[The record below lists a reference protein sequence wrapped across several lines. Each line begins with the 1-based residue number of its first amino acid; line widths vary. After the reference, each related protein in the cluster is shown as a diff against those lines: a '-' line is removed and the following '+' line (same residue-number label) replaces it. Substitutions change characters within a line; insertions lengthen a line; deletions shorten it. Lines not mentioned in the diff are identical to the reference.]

1 MTQSLYTKTIE
12 KVKNSV
18 HENWGSPF
26 IAVFMLLLVSTAIF
40 LSTGLSYLADSTATF
55 AFFALVVGVILQ
67 LVSFFKFR
75 KKVSEASDV

>member
-40 LSTGLSYLADSTATF
+40 FVHGLI
-55 AFFALVVGVILQ
+55 IL
-67 LVSFFKFR
+67 FG
-75 KKVSEASDV
+75 